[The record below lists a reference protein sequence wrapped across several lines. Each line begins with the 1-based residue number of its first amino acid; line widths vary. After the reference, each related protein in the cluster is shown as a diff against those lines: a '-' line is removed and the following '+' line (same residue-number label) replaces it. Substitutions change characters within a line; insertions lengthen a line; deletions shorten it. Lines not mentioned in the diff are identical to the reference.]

1 MTQGDFLQIKD
12 VYITRLR
19 NTSLLFKRYIHK
31 KINWD
36 ARLIGIKGARG
47 VGKTTLL
54 MQHIKT
60 TFKNPDDAFYVS
72 LDSYWFQS
80 HNLVELVQWLYG
92 RGVRHIYLDE
102 VHKYPMWSQIVK
114 DLYDTYSDLY
124 IVYTG
129 SSMLEI
135 DNSKVDL
142 SRRQT
147 LYSMAG
153 MSFREYLE
161 FNKILQYEAITLDEL
176 LSNHIY
182 HAMNITA
189 SRGLMLYFDK
199 YLRSGVY
206 PFSREAGTDFH
217 IRLAEVANLVVES
230 DLPAVEDVTYATVQ
244 KAKRLLMVI
253 AQNVPLVPNISK
265 LCDQLETT
273 RDVCLKLLYALDRAG
288 LLMMLTK
295 TPKDYKHLV
304 NPQKIYLANTNLMY
318 AFSPEANVGTLRET
332 FIMNQLEVKH
342 SVTLPTDG
350 GDFTVDGKILF
361 EVGGKGKDF
370 SQIAGIKDSYLAV
383 ADTEIG
389 DGNRIPLWMFGM
401 LY

>member
-1 MTQGDFLQIKD
+1 
-12 VYITRLR
+12 
-19 NTSLLFKRYIHK
+19 
-31 KINWD
+31 
-36 ARLIGIKGARG
+36 
-47 VGKTTLL
+47 
-54 MQHIKT
+54 
-60 TFKNPDDAFYVS
+60 
-72 LDSYWFQS
+72 
-80 HNLVELVQWLYG
+80 
-92 RGVRHIYLDE
+92 
-102 VHKYPMWSQIVK
+102 
-114 DLYDTYSDLY
+114 
-124 IVYTG
+124 
-129 SSMLEI
+129 
-135 DNSKVDL
+135 
-142 SRRQT
+142 
-147 LYSMAG
+147 
-153 MSFREYLE
+153 
-161 FNKILQYEAITLDEL
+161 
-176 LSNHIY
+176 
-182 HAMNITA
+182 
-189 SRGLMLYFDK
+189 
-199 YLRSGVY
+199 
-206 PFSREAGTDFH
+206 
-217 IRLAEVANLVVES
+217 
-230 DLPAVEDVTYATVQ
+230 
-244 KAKRLLMVI
+244 MVI

-350 GDFTVDGKILF
+350 DFEVDGKILF